1 MDGSRKLLA
10 LAGRFF
16 LALIFVLSGFQKL
29 TNPGGA
35 IGYISHGG
43 IPHALIYPA
52 LVVSIIVELGLGL
65 LLMIGYKAR
74 WVALLMF
81 IWFIPVTI
89 VFHFLTYR
97 EAAAQG
103 QTMMAM
109 MQQINMMKNI
119 SIMGGLLLVAA
130 FGSGAYSLDG
140 GV

>member
-1 MDGSRKLLA
+1 MPGAGAGQLGS
-10 LAGRFF
+10 
-16 LALIFVLSGFQKL
+16 VLSRLADYLEARIALRQKFS
-29 TNPGGA
+29 T
-35 IGYISHGG
+35 
-43 IPHALIYPA
+43 ALIYPA

-81 IWFIPVTI
+81 IWFIPETI
-89 VFHFLTYR
+89 IFHFLTYR

-103 QTMMAM
+103 QAMMAM

-130 FGSGAYSLDG
+130 FGSGAYSLDH